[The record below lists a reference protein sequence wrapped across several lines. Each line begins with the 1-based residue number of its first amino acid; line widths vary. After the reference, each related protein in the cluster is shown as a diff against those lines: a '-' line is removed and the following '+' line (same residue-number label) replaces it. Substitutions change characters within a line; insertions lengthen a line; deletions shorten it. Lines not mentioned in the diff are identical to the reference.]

1 MEKVFKVAD
10 IRDLEQKVA
19 LGEMSYSRM
28 VEVLNEKAEEHYSKV
43 KKLNEPAVSG
53 SCFWGHKWTKWE
65 QYNASMLL
73 IADMKT
79 EYKQLRQRRTCLRCG
94 KMELEDL

>member
-28 VEVLNEKAEEHYSKV
+28 VEVLNEKTEEYYSKV
-43 KKLNEPAVSG
+43 KKLNEPEAQIETPNINNNEGKRECCSHPEKYRFVDKEG
-53 SCFWGHKWTKWE
+53 
-65 QYNASMLL
+65 Y
-73 IADMKT
+73 
-79 EYKQLRQRRTCLRCG
+79 LRCSNCHG
-94 KMELEDL
+94 YIE

>member
-28 VEVLNEKAEEHYSKV
+28 VEVLNEKTEEYYSKV
-43 KKLNEPAVSG
+43 KKLNEPAVSKSEAAFYCQSHIEG
-53 SCFWGHKWTKWE
+53 QTICSE
-65 QYNASMLL
+65 QC
-73 IADMKT
+73 DHCK
-79 EYKQLRQRRTCLRCG
+79 EYYAPLERQ
-94 KMELEDL
+94 

>member
-28 VEVLNEKAEEHYSKV
+28 VEVLNEKTEEYYSKV
-43 KKLNEPAVSG
+43 KKLNEPAVSKSLKCECKHSG
-53 SCFWGHKWTKWE
+53 SCRYETVILETKELCRHKE
-65 QYNASMLL
+65 
-73 IADMKT
+73 
-79 EYKQLRQRRTCLRCG
+79 
-94 KMELEDL
+94 

>member
-28 VEVLNEKAEEHYSKV
+28 VEVLNEKTEEYYSKV
-43 KKLNEPAVSG
+43 KKLNEPAVINNEVAVCDHHWLG
-53 SCFWGHKWTKWE
+53 VGDWDGYAMEQCTKCNLFRE
-65 QYNASMLL
+65 AN
-73 IADMKT
+73 
-79 EYKQLRQRRTCLRCG
+79 
-94 KMELEDL
+94 

>member
-28 VEVLNEKAEEHYSKV
+28 VEVLNEMAEEYYSKV
-43 KKLNEPAVSG
+43 KKLNEPAVSVVREPLASG
-53 SCFWGHKWTKWE
+53 AVCPHFDTCQNGGKNKHCDLQTFKEIDCFMGT
-65 QYNASMLL
+65 
-73 IADMKT
+73 D
-79 EYKQLRQRRTCLRCG
+79 
-94 KMELEDL
+94 

>member
-43 KKLNEPAVSG
+43 KKLNEPAVIKSAFKCDDIELQPIECEKWRG
-53 SCFWGHKWTKWE
+53 CFDCPH
-65 QYNASMLL
+65 
-73 IADMKT
+73 
-79 EYKQLRQRRTCLRCG
+79 YKVVL
-94 KMELEDL
+94 

>member
-1 MEKVFKVAD
+1 MMKK
-10 IRDLEQKVA
+10 EQNLNNAETQA
-19 LGEMSYSRM
+19 LNIP
-28 VEVLNEKAEEHYSKV
+28 V
-43 KKLNEPAVSG
+43 VSG

-94 KMELEDL
+94 KMELENL

>member
-28 VEVLNEKAEEHYSKV
+28 VEVLNEKTEEYYNKV
-43 KKLNEPAVSG
+43 KKLNEPAVSKSEDIERDT
-53 SCFWGHKWTKWE
+53 SCKHSDWIDLYYSSGDI
-65 QYNASMLL
+65 YGRYCM
-73 IADMKT
+73 D
-79 EYKQLRQRRTCLRCG
+79 CG
-94 KMELEDL
+94 EFFE

>member
-28 VEVLNEKAEEHYSKV
+28 VEVLNEMAEEYYSKV
-43 KKLNEPAVSG
+43 KKLNEPAVIGMCEHPLDSLM
-53 SCFWGHKWTKWE
+53 FWNNGMVECKKCG
-65 QYNASMLL
+65 L
-73 IADMKT
+73 KT
-79 EYKQLRQRRTCLRCG
+79 EKF
-94 KMELEDL
+94 

>member
-43 KKLNEPAVSG
+43 KKLNEPVVSNNEV
-53 SCFWGHKWTKWE
+53 SVETEKHKCI
-65 QYNASMLL
+65 N
-73 IADMKT
+73 
-79 EYKQLRQRRTCLRCG
+79 CG
-94 KMELEDL
+94 KEYEDIDDAIMCCYVSETDC

>member
-1 MEKVFKVAD
+1 MKK
-10 IRDLEQKVA
+10 EQNLQEPQKQA
-19 LGEMSYSRM
+19 L
-28 VEVLNEKAEEHYSKV
+28 NI
-43 KKLNEPAVSG
+43 PAVSG

>member
-43 KKLNEPAVSG
+43 KKLNEPAVSIMCCDLG
-53 SCFWGHKWTKWE
+53 REFHQCEVHRCSTYGCLNCG
-65 QYNASMLL
+65 QYR
-73 IADMKT
+73 
-79 EYKQLRQRRTCLRCG
+79 KQH
-94 KMELEDL
+94 

>member
-1 MEKVFKVAD
+1 MGKVFKVAD

-43 KKLNEPAVSG
+43 KKLNTPVVSNNEALEFCDG
-53 SCFWGHKWTKWE
+53 VAFANYIEEKWKEYRTFTNNEDAWCF
-65 QYNASMLL
+65 
-73 IADMKT
+73 
-79 EYKQLRQRRTCLRCG
+79 KQWLVG
-94 KMELEDL
+94 K

>member
-43 KKLNEPAVSG
+43 KKLNEPAVSK
-53 SCFWGHKWTKWE
+53 SEDIEREALLLAYAKWRDDIVVHRRLKPE
-65 QYNASMLL
+65 ELVKEFLS
-73 IADMKT
+73 
-79 EYKQLRQRRTCLRCG
+79 KQ
-94 KMELEDL
+94 